1 MEQDEIYLIDLW
13 HIFVR
18 EWRWFVAVLV
28 VVLGLT
34 FAWVHTARSQWEA
47 TAWIQIGQV
56 GSAPLGQDPK
66 VEPLLRVIARV
77 QTVPFQDDVV
87 RSLGL
92 APDSAEARLYR
103 RSLKI
108 DPNPYANLFKLSI
121 RAYSARQANELA
133 KATLTQLQAVHQRIG
148 ALPLQLA
155 NDRLDELESNLRIAL
170 ADRDRLISGTG
181 SADHAA
187 AALAGVLLASKNE
200 DIRALQ
206 QARSE
211 LVVRLA
217 PNYTYDTSMPW
228 PVYVPESRAFPNSV
242 LAIGIGI
249 VFGLFLAGVAAIG
262 RNALRR
268 RSTKARPLGTH

>member
-1 MEQDEIYLIDLW
+1 MEQNEIYLIDLW
-13 HIFVR
+13 HIFRR

-34 FAWVHTARSQWEA
+34 FAWVSTARSQWEA

-56 GSAPLGQDPK
+56 GSAPVGQDPK

-92 APDSAEARLYR
+92 VPDSAEARLYR

-108 DPNPYANLFKLSI
+108 DPNPFANLFKLTI

-133 KATLTQLQAVHQRIG
+133 RATLTQLQAVHQRLD
-148 ALPLQLA
+148 ALPLKLA
-155 NDRLDELESNLRIAL
+155 NDRLDELDSNLRIAL
-170 ADRDRLISGTG
+170 ADRDRLTSGTE
-181 SADHAA
+181 SADRAA

-217 PNYTYDTSMPW
+217 PNYTYETSMPW
-228 PVYVPESRAFPNSV
+228 PVYVPEYRAFPNSV
-242 LAIGIGI
+242 LSIGIGI

>member
-77 QTVPFQDDVV
+77 QTVPFQDEVV

>member
-13 HIFVR
+13 HILRR
-18 EWRWFVAVLV
+18 EWRWSVAVLV

-34 FAWVHTARSQWEA
+34 FAWVNTARSQWES

-56 GSAPLGQDPK
+56 GSIPVGQDPK
-66 VEPLLRVIARV
+66 AEPLLRVIARV

-92 APDSAEARLYR
+92 SPDSAEARLYR

-121 RAYSARQANELA
+121 RAYSARQAADLA
-133 KATLTQLQAVHQRIG
+133 NATLAQLQSIHRRID
-148 ALPLQLA
+148 ALPLKLA
-155 NDRLDELESNLRIAL
+155 NDRLEELDGNLRIAL
-170 ADRDRLISGTG
+170 ADRDRLTAGTMSG
-181 SADHAA
+181 DHAA
-187 AALAGVLLASKNE
+187 AAVAGVLLASKNE

-211 LVVRLA
+211 LLVRLA

-228 PVYVPESRAFPNSV
+228 PVYVPEFRAFPNSV
-242 LAIGIGI
+242 LGIGIGV
-249 VFGLFLAGVAAIG
+249 VFGVFLAGVAAIA

-268 RSTKARPLGTH
+268 RSTKARPPGTH

>member
-1 MEQDEIYLIDLW
+1 MEQNEIYLIDLW
-13 HIFVR
+13 HIFRR

-34 FAWVHTARSQWEA
+34 FAWVSTARSQWEA

-56 GSAPLGQDPK
+56 GSAPVGQDPK

-92 APDSAEARLYR
+92 VPDSAEARLYR

-108 DPNPYANLFKLSI
+108 DPNPFANLFKLTI

-133 KATLTQLQAVHQRIG
+133 RATLTQLQAVHQRLD
-148 ALPLQLA
+148 ALPLKLA
-155 NDRLDELESNLRIAL
+155 NDRLDELDSNLRIAL
-170 ADRDRLISGTG
+170 ADRVRLTSGTE

-217 PNYTYDTSMPW
+217 PNYTYETSMPW
-228 PVYVPESRAFPNSV
+228 PVYVPEYRAFPNSV
-242 LAIGIGI
+242 LSIGIGI

>member
-1 MEQDEIYLIDLW
+1 
-13 HIFVR
+13 
-18 EWRWFVAVLV
+18 
-28 VVLGLT
+28 
-34 FAWVHTARSQWEA
+34 
-47 TAWIQIGQV
+47 
-56 GSAPLGQDPK
+56 
-66 VEPLLRVIARV
+66 VIARV

-92 APDSAEARLYR
+92 VPDSAEARLYR

-108 DPNPYANLFKLSI
+108 DPNPFANLFKLTI

-133 KATLTQLQAVHQRIG
+133 RATLTQLQAVHQRLD
-148 ALPLQLA
+148 ALPLKLA
-155 NDRLDELESNLRIAL
+155 NDRLDELDSNLRIAL
-170 ADRDRLISGTG
+170 ADRDRLTSGTE
-181 SADHAA
+181 SADRAA

-217 PNYTYDTSMPW
+217 PNYTYETSMPW
-228 PVYVPESRAFPNSV
+228 PVYVPEYRAFPNSV
-242 LAIGIGI
+242 LSIGIGI

>member
-34 FAWVHTARSQWEA
+34 FAWVHTARGQWEA

-77 QTVPFQDDVV
+77 QTVPFQDEVV

>member
-34 FAWVHTARSQWEA
+34 FAWVHTAKSQWEA

-56 GSAPLGQDPK
+56 GSAPVGQDPK

-87 RSLGL
+87 RSLGV

-108 DPNPYANLFKLSI
+108 DPNPFANLFKLSI
-121 RAYSARQANELA
+121 RAYSARQATELA

-148 ALPLQLA
+148 AVPLQLA

-170 ADRDRLISGTG
+170 ADRDRLVSGTG
-181 SADHAA
+181 SADHTA

-242 LAIGIGI
+242 LSIGIGI
-249 VFGLFLAGVAAIG
+249 VFGLFLAGVTAIG

>member
-13 HIFVR
+13 HIFLR

-28 VVLGLT
+28 IVLGLT

-47 TAWIQIGQV
+47 TVWIQVGQI
-56 GSAPLGQDPK
+56 GSAPPGQEMK
-66 VEPLLRVIARV
+66 VESFQRVISRL
-77 QTVPFQDDVV
+77 QTAAFRDAVV
-87 RSLGL
+87 ASLGL
-92 APDSAEARLYR
+92 PLGSPEVNLYD
-103 RSLKI
+103 RSLKV
-108 DPNPYANLFKLSI
+108 DPDGYANLLKVSV
-121 RAYSARQANELA
+121 RAYSAQQASDLA
-133 KATLTQLQAVHQRIG
+133 KATLGQLQAIHARIR
-148 ALPLQLA
+148 ALPLKLA
-155 NDRLDELESNLRIAL
+155 NDRLDELDSNLHIAL
-170 ADRDRLISGTG
+170 ADRDRLASATA

-217 PNYTYDTSMPW
+217 PNYTFDTSTPW
-228 PVYVPESRAFPNSV
+228 PIYVPAGRAFPNSV
-242 LAIGIGI
+242 LGIGIGV

-268 RSTKARPLGTH
+268 RSTKARAPGTH

>member
-13 HIFVR
+13 HILYR

-47 TAWIQIGQV
+47 TAWIQTGQV
-56 GSAPLGQDPK
+56 ASGPMGQDPK
-66 VEPLLRVIARV
+66 AEPLLRVIARV
-77 QTVPFQDDVV
+77 QTIAFQDDVV

-92 APDSAEARLYR
+92 AADSAEAKLYR
-103 RSLKI
+103 KSLKI

-121 RAYSARQANELA
+121 RAYSSAQATALA
-133 KATLTQLQAVHQRIG
+133 NATVATLQVIHQRID
-148 ALPLQLA
+148 ALPLKLA
-155 NDRLDELESNLRIAL
+155 KDRLAELDNNLSVAL
-170 ADRDRLISGTG
+170 ADRDRLTAATT
-181 SADHAA
+181 SADRTA

-217 PNYTYDTSMPW
+217 PNYTYETSMPW
-228 PVYVPESRAFPNSV
+228 PVYVPAFRAFPNTV
-242 LAIGIGI
+242 LTLGIGI

-262 RNALRR
+262 RNAMRR

>member
-13 HIFVR
+13 HIVRR

-56 GSAPLGQDPK
+56 GSTPIGQDPK

-87 RSLGL
+87 RRLGL
-92 APDSAEARLYR
+92 SPDSAEARLYR

-108 DPNPYANLFKLSI
+108 DPNPYANFFKLSI
-121 RAYSARQANELA
+121 RAYSARQANDLA
-133 KATLTQLQAVHQRIG
+133 KATLAQLQVVHQRIN
-148 ALPLQLA
+148 ALPLKLA
-155 NDRLDELESNLRIAL
+155 NDRLDELDSNLRIAL
-170 ADRDRLISGTG
+170 ADRDRLVSDTG
-181 SADHAA
+181 STDHAA

-228 PVYVPESRAFPNSV
+228 PVYVPEFRAFPNTV
-242 LAIGIGI
+242 LTIGIGI

>member
-13 HIFVR
+13 HILRR

-56 GSAPLGQDPK
+56 GSTPIGQDPK

-92 APDSAEARLYR
+92 SPDSAEARLYR

-108 DPNPYANLFKLSI
+108 DPNPYANFFKLSI
-121 RAYSARQANELA
+121 RAYSPRQANDLA
-133 KATLTQLQAVHQRIG
+133 KATLAQLQAVHQRIN
-148 ALPLQLA
+148 ALPLKLA
-155 NDRLDELESNLRIAL
+155 NDRLDELDSNLRIAL
-170 ADRDRLISGTG
+170 ADRDRLVSDTA
-181 SADHAA
+181 STDHAA

-228 PVYVPESRAFPNSV
+228 PVYVPEFRAFPNTV
-242 LAIGIGI
+242 LTIGIGI

>member
-34 FAWVHTARSQWEA
+34 FAWAHTARSQWEA